1 MRQAAAQ
8 HILVRTEAEAS
19 DLKDKIT
26 VDNFTEMAK
35 QHSDC
40 NSAQRGGHLGFFG
53 PGQMLPEF
61 DKAVWEAPVNEVVG
75 PVQTQCGYHYILVN
89 SKT

>member
-1 MRQAAAQ
+1 MKQAAAQ
-8 HILVRTEAEAS
+8 HILVRTEAEAN

-26 VDNFTEMAK
+26 VDNFTEMAT
-35 QHSDC
+35 QHSKC

-61 DKAVWEAPVNEVVG
+61 DKAIWEAKVGEVVG

>member
-1 MRQAAAQ
+1 MKQASAQ
-8 HILVRTEAEAS
+8 HILVRTEAEAT

-26 VDNFTEMAK
+26 VENFTEMAK

-61 DKAVWEAPVNEVVG
+61 DKAVWESKVGQVVG

>member
-1 MRQAAAQ
+1 MKQASAQ
-8 HILVRTEAEAS
+8 HILVRKEAEAT

-26 VDNFTEMAK
+26 VENFTEMAK

-61 DKAVWEAPVNEVVG
+61 DKAVWEAKVGQVVG